1 MARGPEHSD
10 AMRMTFPVQDAT
22 GSKALAAGDKIR
34 FELHVSGASAVIGS
48 IEKLPADAPL
58 ELGSD

>member
-1 MARGPEHSD
+1 
-10 AMRMTFPVQDAT
+10 MTFPVQDAT
-22 GSKALAAGDKIR
+22 RSKALAAGDKIR